1 MNFTFLHELPYYQ
14 QEKYPNN
21 QAFVDCGNKSWN
33 TIDIDSFIQRKEKLS
48 RYLNGFLKKG
58 DRVAI
63 ISHFGSSDWFIT
75 DTASLA
81 IGAVVVPIFPNYTQE
96 ELQYVFDEIEAS
108 CVFCQ
113 NEETADKIQK
123 YITKTC
129 TVITF
134 EESKKYSHLKQ
145 ILDSEIAEQ
154 NSNIEPQID
163 QHDLATIIYTSGS
176 TGMPKGVML
185 SHRNIV
191 SNIKAIITLIPIQY
205 KHVSASF
212 LPLSHI
218 FERMV
223 IYSYMTIGVSIH
235 FIQDSKEI
243 LSTVQKIKPHFMS
256 SVPRILERLHKH
268 IELQFKKAGWMERQF
283 IQFAKKSGEQKEI
296 KWFQYPKWMLSKWV
310 ADVVVYRRWRKIIG
324 GRMHG
329 IIVGAAA
336 LDPKISRLFTRAD
349 IPIKVGYGLTE
360 TSPVVSFN
368 RFEPGGTKI
377 GSVGIP
383 IPGVEVKIANQEN
396 EDVGEILVKGP
407 NVMLGYYKNQ
417 KLTEETIIDGWLHTG
432 DIGKIV
438 HNRFLELTDRKS
450 AIYKTSSGKFAYPR
464 RIEQALK
471 QSPAIDQCMIVCFQK
486 PYVGALIVPDFEY
499 LLLWCAEN
507 NVHWTSPLYMVLN
520 DAVIAYY
527 QKVIDETNQHL
538 RKHEQIRTFNLISNA
553 WSVDSGEY
561 TPTLKIKRKSV
572 LKKYEKAIKEM
583 YS

>member
-14 QEKYPNN
+14 QEKYPNP

-75 DTASLA
+75 DTASLS

-113 NEETADKIQK
+113 NEEIADKVQK

-129 TVITF
+129 TVISF
-134 EESKKYSHLKQ
+134 EESKKYLHLKQ

-154 NSNIEPQID
+154 NSNIQPQID

-432 DIGKIV
+432 DIGRIV

-450 AIYKTSSGKFAYPR
+450 AIYKTSSGKFVYPR
-464 RIEQALK
+464 RIEQVLK

-527 QKVIDETNQHL
+527 QKVIDKTNQHL